1 MASAAMR
8 DYQATISIR
17 AHFGKNQMTDMLQ
30 KFQIAHKYVAE
41 AHTLVAA
48 HTSSH
53 TSILVP
59 YELCQH

>member
-30 KFQIAHKYVAE
+30 KFQIAHK
-41 AHTLVAA
+41 
-48 HTSSH
+48 
-53 TSILVP
+53 
-59 YELCQH
+59 